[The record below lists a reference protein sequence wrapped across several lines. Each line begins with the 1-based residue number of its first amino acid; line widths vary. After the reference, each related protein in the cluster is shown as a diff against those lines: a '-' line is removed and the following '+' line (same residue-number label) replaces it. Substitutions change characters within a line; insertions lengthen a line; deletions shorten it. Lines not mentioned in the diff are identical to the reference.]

1 MIKKGIV
8 KNVQANGTWQLKDG
22 SKTFYKHEVSFD
34 NGDTGEYSSIM
45 QDQTKFVVG
54 QETEYEFIDGKFP
67 KIKPVNTFQ
76 QSNFTPK
83 SKDDVQQ
90 YIVKQSSLKCAT
102 DFVIA
107 NGGDVKTII
116 DTAEIFTNWVLK
128 GVKPTTNSDKI
139 NDIINDIPF

>member
-76 QSNFTPK
+76 PNNFTPK

-90 YIVKQSSLKCAT
+90 YIVK
-102 DFVIA
+102 
-107 NGGDVKTII
+107 
-116 DTAEIFTNWVLK
+116 
-128 GVKPTTNSDKI
+128 
-139 NDIINDIPF
+139 

>member
-1 MIKKGIV
+1 MIKKGVV
-8 KNVQANGTWQLKDG
+8 KSVTPNGSWSGQYGTMFK
-22 SKTFYKHEVSFD
+22 FEVCIND
-34 NGDTGEYSSIM
+34 DAGEYSSKS

>member
-1 MIKKGIV
+1 MIKKGVV

-22 SKTFYKHEVSFD
+22 SKTFYKHEVIFD

-45 QDQTKFVVG
+45 QEQTKFVVG

-76 QSNFTPK
+76 PGNFTPK
-83 SKDDVQQ
+83 AKGDVQE

-107 NGGDVKTII
+107 NGGDVKSII

-128 GVKPTTNSDKI
+128 GNKPTTNSDKY
-139 NDIINDIPF
+139 NEIINDIPF

>member
-1 MIKKGIV
+1 MIKKGV
-8 KNVQANGTWQLKDG
+8 VTQAQANGTWEGKFGLM
-22 SKTFYKHEVSFD
+22 YKHEITFD
-34 NGDTGEYSSIM
+34 NGDSGEYSSIM

-76 QSNFTPK
+76 QGNFTPK
-83 SKDDVQQ
+83 AKDDVQE

-107 NGGDVKTII
+107 NGGDVKSII

-128 GVKPTTNSDKI
+128 GEKPSSN
-139 NDIINDIPF
+139 NMPF

>member
-1 MIKKGIV
+1 MIKKGV
-8 KNVQANGTWQLKDG
+8 VTQAQANGTWEGKFG
-22 SKTFYKHEVSFD
+22 VMYKHEITFD
-34 NGDTGEYSSIM
+34 NGDSGEYSSKS

-76 QSNFTPK
+76 QGNFTPK
-83 SKDDVQQ
+83 AKDDVQE

-107 NGGDVKTII
+107 NGGDVKSII

-128 GVKPTTNSDKI
+128 GEKPGSN
-139 NDIINDIPF
+139 NIPF

>member
-1 MIKKGIV
+1 MIKKGVV

-22 SKTFYKHEVSFD
+22 SKTFYKHEVIFD

-45 QDQTKFVVG
+45 QEQTKFVVG

-76 QSNFTPK
+76 QGNFTPK
-83 SKDDVQQ
+83 AKDDVQE

-107 NGGDVKTII
+107 NGGDVKSII

-128 GVKPTTNSDKI
+128 GEKPSSN
-139 NDIINDIPF
+139 NMPFQL

>member
-1 MIKKGIV
+1 MIKKGV
-8 KNVQANGTWQLKDG
+8 VTQAQANGTWEGKFGLM
-22 SKTFYKHEVSFD
+22 FKHEITFD
-34 NGDTGEYSSIM
+34 NGDSGEYSSKS

-54 QETEYEFIDGKFP
+54 QETDYEFIDGKFP

-76 QSNFTPK
+76 PGNFIPK
-83 SKDDVQQ
+83 AKDDVQE
-90 YIVKQSSLKCAT
+90 YIVKQSSLKCAN

-107 NGGDVKTII
+107 NGGDVKKII

-128 GVKPTTNSDKI
+128 GDKPTNSDKI